1 MEKIRTHIAF
11 ALLALLAFST
21 ACMEDDMQPVT
32 AFDTSGEGIFIA
44 CEGNFMYGNASLS
57 YYDVSTGEM
66 HNQVFLKANGI
77 PLGDVAQSLL
87 MHDRELWISVNNSGK
102 IYAIDPQTFQHN
114 GIIKELVSP
123 RYMLPVSDDEIW
135 VSDLYAGVIHVIDTK
150 SYETTG
156 EISLNTGDQIIHN
169 AEQMLRYNNTVITNC
184 WSSDNTILFIDI
196 NEKKVTDSIKVRY
209 QPKKIRLD
217 KDGKLW
223 ILSDGEYDSD
233 GEKPALQRI
242 NPEDKTVETSIV
254 FKSGDM
260 PTNIRLNSEGD
271 SLYIINND
279 IYKMGIEDQHTGA
292 PIIEGINH
300 NFYNLTDIPSD
311 GFLYVTDAKNYLDP
325 GMLYIFNQNYSA
337 IDSLEIGI
345 IPSAMVYP

>member
-1 MEKIRTHIAF
+1 MKKSNKHIAF
-11 ALLALLAFST
+11 ILMALLVFST

-32 AFDTSGEGIFIA
+32 AFDTSGDGVFIA

-57 YYDVSTGEM
+57 YYDKSTGNL
-66 HNQVFLKANGI
+66 HNQIFLKANGI

-87 MHDRELWISVNNSGK
+87 IHDSNLWISLNNSGK
-102 IYAIDPQTFQHN
+102 IYAIDPQTFRHK

-123 RYMLPVSDDEIW
+123 RYMLPISDDEIW
-135 VSDLYAGVIHVIDTK
+135 VSDLYAGVIHVINTK
-150 SYETTG
+150 SYKTTG
-156 EISLNTGDQIIHN
+156 EISLNTGGQIIHN

-217 KDGKLW
+217 KEGKMW
-223 ILSDGEYDSD
+223 VLSDGQYNSD

-260 PTNIRLNSEGD
+260 PANIRLNSEGD

-279 IYKMGIEDQHTGA
+279 IYKMGIEDQQTGA
-292 PIIEGINH
+292 PIIEGTNH
-300 NFYNLTDIPSD
+300 NYYNLTEIPSD

-337 IDSLEIGI
+337 IDSLETGI
-345 IPSAMVYP
+345 IPSYIEH

>member
-1 MEKIRTHIAF
+1 MKKSNKHIAF
-11 ALLALLAFST
+11 ALMALLGFST
-21 ACMEDDMQPVT
+21 SCMEDDMQPVT

-57 YYDVSTGEM
+57 YYDKSTGNL
-66 HNQVFLKANGI
+66 HNQIFLKANGI

-87 MHDRELWISVNNSGK
+87 MHDNELWISVNNSGK
-102 IYAIDPQTFQHN
+102 IYTIDPQTFRHK
-114 GIIKELVSP
+114 GVIKELVSP

-135 VSDLYAGVIHVIDTK
+135 VSDLYAGVIHVINTK

-223 ILSDGEYDSD
+223 ILSDGEYNSD
-233 GEKPALQRI
+233 GENPALQRI
-242 NPEDKTVETSIV
+242 NPDNKNVETNIV
-254 FKSGDM
+254 FNQEGQ
-260 PTNIRLNSEGD
+260 PANIQLNNAGD
-271 SLYIINND
+271 SLYIINKH
-279 IYKMGIEDQHTGA
+279 IYKMGIDDKNIGS
-292 PIIEGINH
+292 PVLNGDNH
-300 NFYNLTDIPSD
+300 NYSNLSEAASSAM
-311 GFLYVTDAKNYLDP
+311 LYITDAKNYLDP

-337 IDSLEIGI
+337 IDSLEAGI
-345 IPSAMVYP
+345 IPSDIE